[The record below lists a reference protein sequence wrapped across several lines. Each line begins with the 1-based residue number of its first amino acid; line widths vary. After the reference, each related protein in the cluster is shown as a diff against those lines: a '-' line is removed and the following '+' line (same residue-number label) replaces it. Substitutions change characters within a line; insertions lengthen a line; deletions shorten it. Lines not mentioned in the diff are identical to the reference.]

1 MVKSNVC
8 GLLRPQYPSMMLS
21 GEINS
26 VYFPLYLSSMITDY
40 LIMKD
45 EIHMTWRVMRFSLAL
60 NSMTNAF

>member
-8 GLLRPQYPSMMLS
+8 GPLRPQYPSMMLS

-40 LIMKD
+40 LSMKD
-45 EIHMTWRVMRFSLAL
+45 EIHMIWRVREIVTEIFS
-60 NSMTNAF
+60 ST